1 MSEDKQELILDEA
14 VNAGTEGDVEVVE
27 VVDVDE
33 RAESEPAAASVNYFG
48 TDFDVHGLVRRLR
61 DGDIVIPT
69 FDPGYPSDTDIRGFQ
84 RQFVW
89 RRYQMDRFIESLLLG
104 YPVPGIFLVQ
114 QPDKKL
120 LVLDGQQRLK
130 TLEQFY
136 DGEIYSGKQFE
147 LDAVAD
153 AFKGMTYESLAEE
166 DRRQLDNTF
175 IHAIVV
181 KYDPES
187 DQEAEAVYQLFERL
201 NTGGTNLYPQ
211 EIRVALYPGV
221 FVDFVRELNRDD
233 NWRVLYGPPSGRLKD
248 QELILR
254 FFALYQSGD
263 KYSRPLKSFLN
274 DFLKDHRQGGGLDL
288 NHLAA
293 HFRATCATINNGL
306 GRRAFR
312 TANAVNAALVDAV
325 MVAIARRLEAGPV
338 ADLESLQAPFET
350 LVKDDDFDWAIGRAT
365 ADEERVERRLAM
377 ATKAF
382 ADIT

>member
-1 MSEDKQELILDEA
+1 MAGGDPEVLLDEA
-14 VNAGTEGDVEVVE
+14 VDRGTPESEERVE

-61 DGDIVIPT
+61 DGDIIIPT
-69 FDPGYPSDTDIRGFQ
+69 FDPGYPTDTDIRGFQ

-89 RRYQMDRFIESLLLG
+89 RRYQMDRFVESLLLG

-114 QPDKKL
+114 QPDRKL

-136 DGEIYSGKQFE
+136 DGEFHSGQKFE
-147 LDAVAD
+147 LDSVAK
-153 AFKGMTYESLAEE
+153 AFKGLSYKTLSEE

-181 KYDPES
+181 KYDPDS

-221 FVDFVRELNRDD
+221 FVDFVRELNRNED
-233 NWRVLYGPPSGRLKD
+233 WRALYGPPSGRLKD

-254 FFALYQSGD
+254 FFALYLSGSE
-263 KYSRPLKSFLN
+263 YSRPLKGFLN
-274 DFLKDHRQGGGLDL
+274 DFLKDHRQATDLDL
-288 NHLAA
+288 DALAA
-293 HFRATCATINNGL
+293 HFAATTATVNRGL
-306 GRRAFR
+306 GRPAFR
-312 TANAVNAALVDAV
+312 TRTAVNAALVDAV
-325 MVAIARRLEAGPV
+325 MVGIARRLERGPI
-338 ADLESLQAPFET
+338 EEFEQLKAAFRG
-350 LVKDDDFDWAIGRAT
+350 LVDNDDFDWAIARAT
-365 ADEERVERRLAM
+365 ADEERVERRLSM
-377 ATKAF
+377 ATRAF
-382 ADIT
+382 SDVA